1 MKFLFRNIS
10 IFFLSFSTVRL
21 SGDADIEQL
30 MFTDLSFLKF
40 LDPNNRLL
48 GICIIAFSVTIFT
61 NLIIIIFEPFIEIY
75 LMYYYRF
82 SFYLFINLI
91 SISTIFILLRVYGY
105 SRSLILLYIFF
116 SSSALYLEKKI
127 PWLK

>member
-10 IFFLSFSTVRL
+10 IFFLSFTTVRL

-30 MFTDLSFLKF
+30 MFTDLSFFKF

-91 SISTIFILLRVYGY
+91 SISTIFLLLRVYGY

-116 SSSALYLEKKI
+116 SSSALYLEKKY
-127 PWLK
+127 LG

>member
-10 IFFLSFSTVRL
+10 IFFLSFTTVRL

-116 SSSALYLEKKI
+116 SSSALYLEKKY
-127 PWLK
+127 LG

>member
-10 IFFLSFSTVRL
+10 IFFLSFTTVRL

-30 MFTDLSFLKF
+30 MFTDLSFFKF

-48 GICIIAFSVTIFT
+48 GICIIAFLVTIFT

-116 SSSALYLEKKI
+116 SSSALYLEKKY
-127 PWLK
+127 LG

>member
-10 IFFLSFSTVRL
+10 IFFLSFTTVRL

-30 MFTDLSFLKF
+30 MFTDLSFFKF

-116 SSSALYLEKKI
+116 SSSALYLEKKY
-127 PWLK
+127 LG